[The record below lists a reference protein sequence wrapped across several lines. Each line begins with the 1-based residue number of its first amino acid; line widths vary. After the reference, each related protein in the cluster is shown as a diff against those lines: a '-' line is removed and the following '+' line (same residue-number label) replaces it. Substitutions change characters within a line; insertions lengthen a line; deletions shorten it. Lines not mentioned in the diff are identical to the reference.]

1 MAPLEPRKLTD
12 CAKVTPSHFMCLSE
26 TILLNLLGSHS
37 LFYTICGFAGSSLLC
52 GRLVVTASLLAEHGV
67 WALGLQWL
75 RLVGSV
81 GAAASLQSTG
91 LVAVARRTGL
101 VALRRVESS
110 WIRGGTYF
118 SFTGR
123 WILY

>member
-1 MAPLEPRKLTD
+1 
-12 CAKVTPSHFMCLSE
+12 MCLSE
-26 TILLNLLGSHS
+26 TILLKLLGSHS

-91 LVAVARRTGL
+91 LVALG
-101 VALRRVESS
+101 RVESS

-118 SFTGR
+118 SFIGR